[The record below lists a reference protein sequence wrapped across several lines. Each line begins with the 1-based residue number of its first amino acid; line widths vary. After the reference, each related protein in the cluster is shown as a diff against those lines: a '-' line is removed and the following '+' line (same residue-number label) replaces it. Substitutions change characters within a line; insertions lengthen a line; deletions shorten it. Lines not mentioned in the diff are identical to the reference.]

1 MERIYTVEYSLVNE
15 DGSLKESVSWRGH
28 DSEKQDKLVK
38 KVIDRPDLGD
48 IYMSSRPKE
57 D

>member
-1 MERIYTVEYSLVNE
+1 MERIYTVEYSLVHE
-15 DGSLKESVSWRGH
+15 DGSLKESVSWRGD
-28 DSEKQDKLVK
+28 DSEEQDRLVQ

-48 IYMSSRPKE
+48 IYMSSRPKK

>member
-1 MERIYTVEYSLVNE
+1 MERIYTVEYSLVYE

-28 DSEKQDKLVK
+28 DSEEQDRLVQ
-38 KVIDRPDLGD
+38 KVIDRPDLGG